1 MRELSSQRIAVF
13 QFEVLTDDV
22 LDPAPGKILVPRQ
35 IVDRLFGQAANKVS
49 FGDGLFI
56 FRTAFELAPSGTT
69 AASNSPVAEPGT
81 IPTELPAPPTAQ
93 RARAD
98 GTSSYPGVWHYV
110 GAVAAAILLALLV
123 LSHFGHRAQ
132 PDDSGYNTPDSITK
146 SPKGL
151 AVTETEES
159 DDRSRALRAWEFAPT
174 VAGTATTFGKNP
186 CSSSGVAE
194 VIPGIGSGELLG
206 VIASRG
212 LGAHARKEAQV

>member
-1 MRELSSQRIAVF
+1 MREVSSQRIAVF

-22 LDPAPGKILVPRQ
+22 LDPASGEILVTRQ
-35 IVDRLFGQAANKVS
+35 IFDRLFGQAATKVS
-49 FGDGLFI
+49 LGDGLFI
-56 FRTAFELAPSGTT
+56 FRTAFELVPSGTM

-81 IPTELPAPPTAQ
+81 ILTELPAPPTAQ

-98 GTSSYPGVWHYV
+98 GTSSYPGVWQYV

-151 AVTETEES
+151 AITETEER
-159 DDRSRALRAWEFAPT
+159 DGRSRTLREWEFVPT
-174 VAGTATTFGKNP
+174 VAGTVITFGKNP
-186 CSSSGVAE
+186 CSSSYVAE
-194 VIPGIGSGELLG
+194 VISGSGSGDLLG

-212 LGAHARKEAQV
+212 LGAHATEEAQV